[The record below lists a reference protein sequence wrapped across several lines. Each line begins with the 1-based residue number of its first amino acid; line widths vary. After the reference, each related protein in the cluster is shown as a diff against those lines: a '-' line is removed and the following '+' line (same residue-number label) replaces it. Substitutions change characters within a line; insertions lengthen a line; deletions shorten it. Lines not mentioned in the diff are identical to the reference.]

1 MIAVK
6 YLTLVGL
13 LSIRSAKRAQEPKLN
28 VHPFEPCPVIV
39 KRLGIKVWPI
49 NMNVKNYFT

>member
-1 MIAVK
+1 MGV
-6 YLTLVGL
+6 
-13 LSIRSAKRAQEPKLN
+13 LSIKSAKRAQEPKLN

-49 NMNVKNYFT
+49 NNNMNEKLFYITLFKINY